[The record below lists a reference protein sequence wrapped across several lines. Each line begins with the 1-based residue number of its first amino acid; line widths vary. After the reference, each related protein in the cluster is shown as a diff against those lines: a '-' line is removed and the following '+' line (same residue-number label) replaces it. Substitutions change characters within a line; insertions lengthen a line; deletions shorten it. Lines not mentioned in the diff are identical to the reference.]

1 MKLNPFTIMAEQF
14 DGSGLVFDPETNAA
28 VSINKTGVFLW
39 NLLKDGRSEQEMA
52 AAILERYDGVTPEKA
67 DADVRAFLDGL
78 RERSLISDEG

>member
-1 MKLNPFTIMAEQF
+1 MKPNPFVIMAEQF

-67 DADVRAFLDGL
+67 DADVKVFLDGL

>member
-1 MKLNPFTIMAEQF
+1 MKLNPFAIMAEQF

-28 VSINKTGVFLW
+28 VSLNKTGVFLW

-52 AAILERYDGVTPEKA
+52 AALLEKYDGVTPEKA
-67 DADVRAFLDGL
+67 GADVRAFLDSL

>member
-1 MKLNPFTIMAEQF
+1 MKPNPFAIMAEQF

-52 AAILERYDGVTPEKA
+52 AAILEHYDGVTPEKA